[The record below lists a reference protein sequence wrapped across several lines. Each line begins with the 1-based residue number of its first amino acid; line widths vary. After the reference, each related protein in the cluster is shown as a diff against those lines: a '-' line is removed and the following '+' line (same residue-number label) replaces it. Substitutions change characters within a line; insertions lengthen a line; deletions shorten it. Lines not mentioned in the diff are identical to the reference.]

1 MLQVNIGVLGTLGYN
16 IYKRPTLVTEPRMNI
31 KPLSYISAGLLTLF
45 TLEGFAAD
53 AYLDTPQGRDE
64 AHRVEEEGH
73 YLYNRTKEVVL
84 RPKVA
89 GGILGGLNLA
99 VLGTLGYTTYT
110 HWNEPVFTK
119 RTISYVS
126 VGLLS
131 WFGLQGWAV
140 ERYQQDGVADRY

>member
-1 MLQVNIGVLGTLGYN
+1 MNIGVLGTLGYN
-16 IYKRPTLVTEPRMNI
+16 IYRRPTLVTEPRMNI
-31 KPLSYISAGLLTLF
+31 KPLSYISVGLITLF

-64 AHRVEEEGH
+64 ARRVEEEGH

-89 GGILGGLNLA
+89 GGILGVLNVA
-99 VLGTLGYTTYT
+99 VLGTLGYGVYT
-110 HWNEPVFTK
+110 HWDAPVFTR
-119 RTISYVS
+119 RTVSYVS

-140 ERYQQDGVADRY
+140 EKYQQDGVAKRY